1 MSEFTPAFP
10 SRSPDDR
17 DGCYTQYYGMSLRD
31 YFAAKA
37 IPECINTEPRSWKE
51 KIKAFLGF
59 DYIGARPSAQ
69 GIAKD
74 AYAIADAMLQEREKR
89 NV

>member
-1 MSEFTPAFP
+1 MGANTVTILESEYDELV
-10 SRSPDDR
+10 SRNV
-17 DGCYTQYYGMSLRD
+17 SLRD
-31 YFAAKA
+31 YFAAAA

-51 KIKAFLGF
+51 KIKAFLGY

-74 AYAIADAMLQEREKR
+74 AYAIADAMLAQR
-89 NV
+89 NKKNV